1 MTELLD
7 ARGVLIEPGDVAL
20 YGFSVSRS
28 VALAEAIVMGVP
40 VHADTCGPR
49 FECTPTMSVS
59 VTPKGRVRLRV
70 VRRSYSDGEKPTV
83 DVAPDRLVVLK
94 REPCLVGEADA
105 VLPPSPLPTQDEV
118 ARAVIQKDVDQRV
131 EALRMTAAPRWWMQ
145 AEPAN
150 VLPEVAFANFA
161 VYQTKRLAEARRK
174 LKAIDDAS

>member
-7 ARGVLIEPGDVAL
+7 ARGVLIEPGDTAI
-20 YGFSVSRS
+20 YGFGVSRS
-28 VALAEAIVMGVP
+28 VAMAEAIVLGEMTGDLA
-40 VHADTCGPR
+40 HSR
-49 FECTPTMSVS
+49 LKVS

-118 ARAVIQKDVDQRV
+118 ARKKIQKDVDRHV
-131 EALRMTAAPRWWMQ
+131 ETLRMTAAPQWWLSC
-145 AEPAN
+145 EPAGTR
-150 VLPEVAFANFA
+150 PEIALANFQVHNA
-161 VYQTKRLAEARRK
+161 KRLAEARRK
-174 LKAIDDAS
+174 LKALDDYGS